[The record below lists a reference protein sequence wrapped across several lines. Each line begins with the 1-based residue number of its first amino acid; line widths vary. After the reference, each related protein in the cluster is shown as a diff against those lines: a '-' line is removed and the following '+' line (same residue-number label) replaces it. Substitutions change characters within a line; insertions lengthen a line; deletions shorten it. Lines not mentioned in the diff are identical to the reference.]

1 MNNITCTSCHKK
13 FDNDKYYGICPKCG
27 AFNNLHFGGND
38 AHGRLHEMYDDKNAH
53 SDYAE
58 HEQLHETYDDK
69 SVHSDYAEHEQ
80 LHETYDN
87 KNAHSDYAKHEQFHK
102 KYDNTTDH
110 AKVSTAGMSGSSIY
124 SEELNK
130 SKKAKINIGNQTREG
145 EKKKGASTLRWFILM
160 IVIANLVPAI
170 IRWLMAFISMF

>member
-38 AHGRLHEMYDDKNAH
+38 AHGRLHEMYDDKNA
-53 SDYAE
+53 
-58 HEQLHETYDDK
+58 
-69 SVHSDYAEHEQ
+69 HSDYAEHEQ

-160 IVIANLVPAI
+160 IIIANLVPAI

>member
-58 HEQLHETYDDK
+58 HEQLHETYD
-69 SVHSDYAEHEQ
+69 
-80 LHETYDN
+80 N

-110 AKVSTAGMSGSSIY
+110 AKISTAGMSGSSIY

>member
-53 SDYAE
+53 SDYA
-58 HEQLHETYDDK
+58 
-69 SVHSDYAEHEQ
+69 
-80 LHETYDN
+80 
-87 KNAHSDYAKHEQFHK
+87 KHEQFHK
-102 KYDNTTDH
+102 KYDNTTNH

-145 EKKKGASTLRWFILM
+145 EKKKGASTLRWFILV

>member
-58 HEQLHETYDDK
+58 HEK
-69 SVHSDYAEHEQ
+69 

-110 AKVSTAGMSGSSIY
+110 VKVSTAGMSGSSIY
-124 SEELNK
+124 SEELK
-130 SKKAKINIGNQTREG
+130 KTKKAKINIGNQTGEG
-145 EKKKGASTLRWFILM
+145 DKKKGASTLRWFILM
-160 IVIANLVPAI
+160 IVIVNLVPAI

>member
-58 HEQLHETYDDK
+58 HEQLHETYD
-69 SVHSDYAEHEQ
+69 Y
-80 LHETYDN
+80 

-110 AKVSTAGMSGSSIY
+110 AKISTAGMSGSSIY

>member
-38 AHGRLHEMYDDKNAH
+38 AHGRLHEMYDDKNA
-53 SDYAE
+53 
-58 HEQLHETYDDK
+58 
-69 SVHSDYAEHEQ
+69 HSDYAEHEQ